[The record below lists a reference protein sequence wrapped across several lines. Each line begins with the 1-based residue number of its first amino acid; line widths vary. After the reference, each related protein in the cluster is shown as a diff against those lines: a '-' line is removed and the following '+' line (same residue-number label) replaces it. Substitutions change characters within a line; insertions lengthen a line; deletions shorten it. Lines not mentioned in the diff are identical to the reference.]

1 MPKPA
6 RPPAKTQPP
15 TTEQPSPPAG
25 RRPQFNMLGMMIVT
39 LVCSVAFA
47 GMYYL
52 IKAEQNDA
60 SARLTGI
67 LFLLAG
73 PMLLMVVV
81 SALVAYFYR
90 AGP

>member
-1 MPKPA
+1 
-6 RPPAKTQPP
+6 
-15 TTEQPSPPAG
+15 
-25 RRPQFNMLGMMIVT
+25 MMIVT

-47 GMYYL
+47 GMYYM
-52 IKAEQNDA
+52 IKAEQNDS
-60 SARLTGI
+60 SARLTGL

-81 SALVAYFYR
+81 SALVSWFYR

>member
-1 MPKPA
+1 
-6 RPPAKTQPP
+6 
-15 TTEQPSPPAG
+15 
-25 RRPQFNMLGMMIVT
+25 MLGLMIVM

-47 GMYYL
+47 GMYYM

-67 LFLLAG
+67 LFVLAG
-73 PMLLMVVV
+73 PMLLLVVV
-81 SALVAYFYR
+81 SALVSFFYR

>member
-1 MPKPA
+1 MAKSAP
-6 RPPAKTQPP
+6 PPAESDQP
-15 TTEQPSPPAG
+15 QPRPG
-25 RRPQFNMLGMMIVT
+25 RLQFNMLGLMIVT

-81 SALVAYFYR
+81 SALVAFFYR

>member
-1 MPKPA
+1 MAQKYYDSTPDP
-6 RPPAKTQPP
+6 RSDPPATR
-15 TTEQPSPPAG
+15 
-25 RRPQFNMLGMMIVT
+25 RRPQFNMLGMMIVM

-47 GMYYL
+47 GMYYM

-81 SALVAYFYR
+81 SALVAWFYR
-90 AGP
+90 A

>member
-1 MPKPA
+1 MPKRS
-6 RPPAKTQPP
+6 RPPAKTQLPKTEPP
-15 TTEQPSPPAG
+15 QPTRG
-25 RRPQFNMLGMMIVT
+25 RLPQFNMLGMMIVT

-60 SARLTGI
+60 SARLTAL